1 MTMPG
6 FTAEA
11 SLTNSKAPYRSTPNQ
26 TPRSKQE
33 KIIPQRRVIWEG
45 RVYECTL
52 SGRCKLIGWLA

>member
-26 TPRSKQE
+26 TPRSKRE
-33 KIIPQRRVIWEG
+33 KIVPQWRVVYEG
-45 RVYECTL
+45 RLYECAW
-52 SGRCKLIGWLA
+52 GRCKLIGWLA